1 MDNLTHSLVGAVLGR
16 MGLKRLSPRAMPA
29 MIIAANLP
37 DIDSFVA
44 GAIGCEPIAVH
55 RGFTHGIGG
64 LVTMPFLAVAI
75 IWCWEKFRPGKD
87 GPLRLG
93 GLLLACFLA
102 VLSHPLLDL
111 MNTYGVRLLE
121 PFAHQW
127 FYADSLF
134 IADPWI
140 WIMLILGLELS
151 WRAERLGRDWR
162 RPAAWAF
169 TAMLLYIGVNDAISV
184 RAVALTRPL
193 VERVAPARMIVAGEV
208 PLEFWKRK
216 MVWRG
221 DVIGGNGEYDLLKG
235 LNHATLDPEI
245 VPLRLDDP
253 HLAAAARRDRH
264 VRAFLFWSRMPMVHE
279 QDGHAYLTD
288 QRFFESGRAPS
299 SSFLIRLDNPQ
310 PSS

>member
-1 MDNLTHSLVGAVLGR
+1 MDNLTHSLVGAVMGR

-29 MIIAANLP
+29 LIIAANLP

-44 GAIGCEPIAVH
+44 RGVGCDPLAAH

-64 LVTMPFLAVAI
+64 LVTLPFLALAI
-75 IWCWEKFRPGKD
+75 VWLWEKLRPGKE
-87 GPLRLG
+87 GPLKLG
-93 GLLLACFLA
+93 GLLLACFLG

-111 MNTYGVRLLE
+111 MNTYGTRVLE
-121 PFAHQW
+121 PFSHQW
-127 FYADSLF
+127 FYADTLF
-134 IADPWI
+134 IVDPWI
-140 WIMLILGLELS
+140 WLMLILGLEMS
-151 WRAERLGRDWR
+151 WRAERLGMDWR

-169 TAMLLYIGVNDAISV
+169 TAMLLYIGLNDAISA

-193 VERVAPARMIVAGEV
+193 VERVAPRTMIVASEV

-221 DVIGGNGEYDLLKG
+221 DEIGGFGTYNLLDG
-235 LNHATLDPEI
+235 LNHAWLDPRI

-253 HLAAAARRDRH
+253 RLAEAEKRDKH
-264 VRAFLFWSRMPMVHE
+264 VRAFLFWSRMPLVHVE
-279 QDGHAYLTD
+279 GGHAYLTD
-288 QRFFESGRAPS
+288 QRFFEAGRPS
-299 SSFLIRLDNPQ
+299 SSNFLIRLDKPR